1 MTSMT
6 NAAQPFSVL
15 AARLQAQKPWLSW
28 SQICSEL
35 GKRGAECRRARKIRT
50 VRKPE
55 AAGRQ
60 WWQE

>member
-1 MTSMT
+1 MTEIR
-6 NAAQPFSVL
+6 QPFSVQ

-35 GKRGAECRRARKIRT
+35 GKRGAECRRARKILT

-55 AAGRQ
+55 PAARQ